1 MKQERNI
8 FLNMKINELLQKAI
22 IELEKN
28 NIEES
33 SLKTKILLSN
43 CISKPKEYL
52 FIHENEEVEQPLEKE
67 FLQKIER
74 LCNNEPLQYITNKQ
88 EFMGLEFYVDEN
100 VLIPRSDTEI
110 LVEEVLKNID
120 KTKKLKIL
128 DMCTGS
134 GIIAITLA
142 KFCENVEIT
151 AVDKSEGALNV
162 AIKNAKLNN
171 VYDRIKFIK
180 SDMFENVNNNS
191 KELDDLSPS
200 SNLSN
205 NLSNNKI
212 LQQKYDIIVSNPP
225 YIESSTI
232 KTLNKDVQKEPQMA
246 LDGGEDGLDF
256 YRIIAENAEHFLKEN
271 GKIYLEIGYNQRESV
286 SKLFVNKFKDVK
298 CIKDLAGLDRVI
310 IV

>member
-1 MKQERNI
+1 
-8 FLNMKINELLQKAI
+8 MKIKELLQKAI

-33 SLKTKILLSN
+33 SLKAKILLSN

-52 FIHENEEVEQPLEKE
+52 FIHENEEVEQTLEKE

-142 KFCENVEIT
+142 KFCENVDIT

-191 KELDDLSPS
+191 KELGNLSPS

-232 KTLNKDVQKEPQMA
+232 KTLNKDVQKEPQIA

-256 YRIIAENAEHFLKEN
+256 YRIVAENAEHFLKEN

>member
-1 MKQERNI
+1 
-8 FLNMKINELLQKAI
+8 MKINELLQKAI
-22 IELEKN
+22 IKLEKN

-33 SLKTKILLSN
+33 SLKAKILLSN

-52 FIHENEEVEQPLEKE
+52 FIHEKEEVEQHLEKE

-110 LVEEVLKNID
+110 LVEEVLRNID

-151 AVDKSEGALNV
+151 AVDKSKGALNI

-171 VYDRIKFIK
+171 VYDRIKFTK
-180 SDMFENVNNNS
+180 SDMFENLKNFG
-191 KELDDLSPS
+191 
-200 SNLSN
+200 NLN
-205 NLSNNKI
+205 NLEKTDSLKEMNVFDNKK
-212 LQQKYDIIVSNPP
+212 LLPKKYDIIVSNPP

-246 LDGGEDGLDF
+246 LDGGEDGLD
-256 YRIIAENAEHFLKEN
+256 YYKIIAENAEYFLKEN

-286 SKLFVNKFKDVK
+286 SRLFVNKFRKVK